1 MKTNKH
7 TKKRLNPG
15 FILLIANGVLI
26 FSLGL
31 SLSCISILKRNLQL
45 SYQQVEELKAA
56 VTTANKSEAE
66 AIQALQDF
74 KTEYYPI
81 QELEEEQVL
90 KPLAEVTE
98 TMSEPVIEPTKT
110 LTVRVTAYCSCPKCC
125 GVWSKDHPSRQGT
138 DYEQY
143 TTSGTVPT
151 AGRTIAVDPDVIPL
165 GSKVVLNGQEYVA
178 EDTGSGVKGNH
189 IDIYF
194 DSHEAALDWGVKTLE
209 AQIFEK

>member
-15 FILLIANGVLI
+15 FILLIANGILI
-26 FSLGL
+26 LSLGL

-56 VTTANKSEAE
+56 VTTANKSEEE
-66 AIQALQDF
+66 AIQTLQDF
-74 KTEYYPI
+74 KAEYYPT
-81 QELEEEQVL
+81 QEPEEQVL
-90 KPLAEVTE
+90 EPLVEVTE
-98 TMSEPVIEPTKT
+98 AVSEPIEPTKT
-110 LTVRVTAYCSCPKCC
+110 LTVKTTAYCSCVKCC
-125 GVWSKDHPSRQGT
+125 GVWSKDHPSRQDT
-138 DYEQY
+138 DYEQH
-143 TTSGTVPT
+143 TTLGTVPT

-194 DSHEAALDWGVKTLE
+194 DSHEAALDWGVKTME
-209 AQIFEK
+209 VQVFEG

>member
-15 FILLIANGVLI
+15 FILLIANGILI

-31 SLSCISILKRNLQL
+31 SLSCIGILKRNLRL

-56 VTTANKSEAE
+56 VTTANRSEAE

-74 KTEYYPI
+74 RTEYYPV
-81 QELEEEQVL
+81 QEAEEEQVL
-90 KPLAEVTE
+90 EPLVEVTE
-98 TMSEPVIEPTKT
+98 AVSEPIEPTKT
-110 LTVRVTAYCSCPKCC
+110 LTVKTTAYCSCVKCC
-125 GVWSKDHPSRQGT
+125 GVWSKDHSSHQDT
-138 DYEQY
+138 DYEQH
-143 TTSGTVPT
+143 TTLGTVPT
-151 AGRTIAVDPDVIPL
+151 AGRTIAVDPEVIPL
-165 GSKVVLNGQEYVA
+165 GSKVVLNGHEYVA

-189 IDIYF
+189 IDVYF

-209 AQIFEK
+209 VQVFEE